1 MRYKAVLLDMDG
13 TVLDTLEDLASAV
26 NHSLERF
33 GLPQV
38 SVEQVRASLGNGA
51 AWLIGHCV
59 PEGCPKALE
68 ERVLAF
74 YKPYYDAHCRERTRP
89 YEGIPALLAA
99 LRREGI
105 KLAIISNKPDPA
117 VRELAAAF
125 FPGLLSAAVGESARV
140 RRKPNPDAV
149 LAAAGS
155 LCLPLSACV
164 YVGDSEV
171 DIQTAKNAG
180 MDCISVSWGFRSRE
194 QLLEAGAE
202 KIADTAA
209 ALERLLREAAPEPE
223 HSCADGGAVV

>member
-99 LRREGI
+99 LRQEGV

-140 RRKPNPDAV
+140 QAEPGRGAGGGGEPVPAPERLRLCGRFRGGHPDGQKRGHGLHQRKLGLPQQRAASGGGRGENCRYGGGAGA
-149 LAAAGS
+149 AAAGGG
-155 LCLPLSACV
+155 P
-164 YVGDSEV
+164 G
-171 DIQTAKNAG
+171 
-180 MDCISVSWGFRSRE
+180 
-194 QLLEAGAE
+194 AGA
-202 KIADTAA
+202 
-209 ALERLLREAAPEPE
+209 LLR
-223 HSCADGGAVV
+223 